1 MIIVDMPLLTRLIA
15 AGLHV
20 SEKSAAC
27 VQRIF
32 KNGNLKIEDKGG
44 LKNYQTIADR
54 KIEQLLVGNI
64 EKHFPNVNIVGE
76 EGEVGQIE
84 LEEDWI
90 DYEKSLIDFKNQVSE
105 SGSNFDF
112 GKVPEII
119 DSKDLVIWLDPLDGT
134 AEFIDGLLS
143 HVTTLI
149 GIAYK
154 GRPIAGIINQP
165 FYKRDDGS
173 LGRSIWGIV
182 GVGAYGF
189 ERSDKK
195 DGRILTT
202 SRSHMDDTVKA
213 CIEAMAPTEILRMGG
228 AGNKVL
234 QLIENNA
241 HAYIFA
247 SPGCKKWDT
256 CAPEAILLALGG
268 RLTDVHGNELLYHKD
283 VQQPNKGGVIAAV
296 EDIDFYLDK
305 IPQAIKDKLNP

>member
-1 MIIVDMPLLTRLIA
+1 MSSASDMPLLTRLIA
-15 AGLHV
+15 SGLSV
-20 SEKSAAC
+20 SEKSAKC

-32 KNGNLKIEDKGG
+32 QNGNLKIEDKGG

-64 EKHFPNVNIVGE
+64 EKHFPGIAIVGE
-76 EGEVGQIE
+76 EGEVGKIE
-84 LEEDWI
+84 LAEDWI
-90 DYEKSLIDFKNQVSE
+90 DYQDSLSE
-105 SGSNFDF
+105 FNSKFASEMAGA
-112 GKVPEII
+112 KIPEIV
-119 DSKDLVIWLDPLDGT
+119 DPKDIVLWLDPLDGT
-134 AEFIDGLLS
+134 AEFIDGLLE

-149 GIAYK
+149 GIAYQ

-165 FYKRDDGS
+165 FYKNSDNS

-182 GVGAYGF
+182 GVGAFGF
-189 ERSDKK
+189 QRKDKLP
-195 DGRILTT
+195 GRILTT
-202 SRSHMDDTVKA
+202 SRSHMDETVKA
-213 CIEAMAPTEILRMGG
+213 CIEAMEPTQILRMGG

-268 RLTDVHGNELLYHKD
+268 KLVDVHGNELLYHKD

-296 EDIDFYLDK
+296 EDVDFYLSK